1 MTVSITLGL
10 LAACTSGPRI
20 DRSLSTPDQRSRVK
34 YLVLH
39 YTVTDTPQSIRI
51 FTHQAGVEASIHYL
65 LSNDQE
71 PVIYGIVDESRTA
84 YQAGSDSGW
93 KGDRNL
99 NNISIGIEIVN
110 AGWVDG
116 PNGRTWA
123 PFPQKQIDT
132 LIPLVKDIMTRHHIA
147 PENVV
152 GHADVA
158 PQRKQDP
165 GALFPWK
172 RLAAE
177 GIVPWPDESVVAVK
191 RIQYESVLP
200 DIAWF
205 QHKLTDIGYVVPRD
219 GQASQETRNV
229 LSAFQTRYRPSKI
242 NGEPDAETAALL
254 DSPMRVTVAIGAER
268 QSDSLPAS
276 HPCDFKE
283 PCQPD

>member
-1 MTVSITLGL
+1 MKAFTYRLLTALITLSL
-10 LAACTSGPRI
+10 LAACASGPRI

-51 FTHQAGVEASIHYL
+51 FTHQAGAEASIHYL
-65 LSNDQE
+65 LSNDPE
-71 PVIYGIVDESRTA
+71 PIVYGIVDESRTA

-116 PNGRTWA
+116 PTGRTWT
-123 PFPQKQIDT
+123 PFPPKQIDT
-132 LIPLVKDIMTRHHIA
+132 LIPLVKDIMARHHIA
-147 PENVV
+147 PENVL
-152 GHADVA
+152 GHSDVA

-165 GALFPWK
+165 GALFPWQ

-191 RIQYESVLP
+191 RAQYEAVVP

-205 QHKLTDIGYVVPRD
+205 QRKLAALGFVVPQD

-229 LSAFQTRYRPSKI
+229 LIAFQTRYRPAKI
-242 NGEPDAETAALL
+242 DGEPDAETAALL
-254 DSPMRVTVAIGAER
+254 DSPMGVAVPMGKAR
-268 QSDSLPAS
+268 
-276 HPCDFKE
+276 
-283 PCQPD
+283 

>member
-1 MTVSITLGL
+1 MKALIYRLLTGLMTLSL
-10 LAACTSGPRI
+10 LSACASGPRI

-65 LSNDQE
+65 VSND
-71 PVIYGIVDESRTA
+71 PDPIIYGIVDESRTA

-93 KGDRNL
+93 KDDRNL

-132 LIPLVKDIMTRHHIA
+132 LIPLVKDIMARHHILPA
-147 PENVV
+147 NVV

-177 GIVPWPDESVVAVK
+177 GIVPWPDDGVAAA
-191 RIQYESVLP
+191 RRAQYESALP

-205 QHKLTDIGYVVPRD
+205 QRKLAAIGYVVPQD
-219 GQASQETRNV
+219 GQASEETRKV
-229 LSAFQTRYRPSKI
+229 LIAFQTRYRPANI
-242 NGEPDAETAALL
+242 DGEPDAETAALL
-254 DSPMRVTVAIGAER
+254 DSPMRVTVPMSR
-268 QSDSLPAS
+268 NQ
-276 HPCDFKE
+276 
-283 PCQPD
+283 

>member
-1 MTVSITLGL
+1 MKAFIYRRLAGLITLSL
-10 LAACTSGPRI
+10 VAACASGPRI
-20 DRSLSTPDQRSRVK
+20 DHSLSTPDQRSRVK

-65 LSNDQE
+65 LSNDPE
-71 PVIYGIVDESRTA
+71 PIIYGIVDENRTA

-93 KGDRNL
+93 RGDRNL

-132 LIPLVKDIMTRHHIA
+132 LIPLVKDIMARHHIL

-165 GALFPWK
+165 GVLFPWK

-177 GIVPWPDESVVAVK
+177 GIVPWPDESMVAVK
-191 RIQYESVLP
+191 RAQYESALP

-205 QHKLTDIGYVVPRD
+205 QRKLAAIGYVVPQD
-219 GQASQETRNV
+219 GQASQETCNV
-229 LSAFQTRYRPSKI
+229 LIAFQTRYRPSKI
-242 NGEPDAETAALL
+242 DGEPDAQTAALL
-254 DSPMRVTVAIGAER
+254 DSPMRVTVTESVLRRIP
-268 QSDSLPAS
+268 SD
-276 HPCDFKE
+276 
-283 PCQPD
+283 

>member
-1 MTVSITLGL
+1 MRAFVYRLVTGLITLGL
-10 LAACTSGPRI
+10 LAACASTPRI

-39 YTVTDTPQSIRI
+39 YTVTDTPQSIGI

-65 LSNDQE
+65 LSNDPE
-71 PVIYGIVDESRTA
+71 PVIYGIVDENRTA

-116 PNGRTWA
+116 LNGRTWA

-132 LIPLVKDIMTRHHIA
+132 LIPLVKDIMARHHIA

-177 GIVPWPDESVVAVK
+177 GIVPWPDDSVVAAK
-191 RIQYESVLP
+191 RAQYESSLP

-205 QHKLTDIGYVVPRD
+205 QRKLAAIGYVVPQD
-219 GQASQETRNV
+219 GQANPETRNV
-229 LSAFQTRYRPSKI
+229 LVAFQTRYRPAKI
-242 NGEPDAETAALL
+242 DGEPDAETAALL
-254 DSPMRVTVAIGAER
+254 DGPMRVSVPMSIDR
-268 QSDSLPAS
+268 
-276 HPCDFKE
+276 
-283 PCQPD
+283 

>member
-1 MTVSITLGL
+1 MQALIYRLFAGLITLGL
-10 LAACTSGPRI
+10 VAACASGPRI

-65 LSNDQE
+65 LSDDRE
-71 PVIYGIVDESRTA
+71 PIIYGIVDESRAA

-116 PNGRTWA
+116 PGGRTWA
-123 PFPQKQIDT
+123 PYPQKQIDA
-132 LIPLVKDIMTRHHIA
+132 LIPLVKDIMARHHIA
-147 PENVV
+147 PENVL

-172 RLAAE
+172 CLAAE
-177 GIVPWPDESVVAVK
+177 GLVPWPDEAIAAQRLV
-191 RIQYESVLP
+191 QYQAGLP

-205 QHKLTDIGYVVPRD
+205 QRKLAEIGYLVPQH
-219 GQASQETRNV
+219 GQLDEPTRNV
-229 LSAFQTRYRPSKI
+229 LIAYQTRYRPSNI
-242 NGEPDAETAALL
+242 DGVPDAETAALL
-254 DSPMRVTVAIGAER
+254 DSPLRVR
-268 QSDSLPAS
+268 
-276 HPCDFKE
+276 
-283 PCQPD
+283 

>member
-1 MTVSITLGL
+1 MTAFLSRLVAALMTLGL
-10 LAACTSGPRI
+10 LAACASGPRI

-51 FTHQAGVEASIHYL
+51 FTHRAGVEASIHYL
-65 LSNDQE
+65 VSNDPE
-71 PVIYGIVDESRTA
+71 PIIYGIVDESQAA

-99 NNISIGIEIVN
+99 NNMSIGIEIVN
-110 AGWVDG
+110 AGWADG
-116 PNGRTWA
+116 PNGRSWM

-132 LIPLVKDIMTRHHIA
+132 LIPLVKDIMARHHIA

-177 GIVPWPDESVVAVK
+177 GIVPWPDEGVAAVK
-191 RIQYESVLP
+191 RVQYESALP
-200 DIAWF
+200 DVAWF
-205 QHKLTDIGYVVPRD
+205 QRKLADIGYVVPQD
-219 GQASQETRNV
+219 SQLSQETRKV
-229 LSAFQTRYRPSKI
+229 LIAFQTRYRPAKI
-242 NGEPDAETAALL
+242 DGEPDAETAALL
-254 DSPMRVTVAIGAER
+254 DSPMRVMGFVKKIE
-268 QSDSLPAS
+268 
-276 HPCDFKE
+276 
-283 PCQPD
+283 

>member
-1 MTVSITLGL
+1 MKAVIFRLITGLLTLSL
-10 LAACTSGPRI
+10 LAACASGPRV
-20 DRSLSTPDQRSRVK
+20 DRSLSTPDQRSRVR

-51 FTHQAGVEASIHYL
+51 FTHQAGIEASIHYL
-65 LSNDQE
+65 LSNDPE

-84 YQAGSDSGW
+84 YQAGADAGW
-93 KGDRNL
+93 KDARNL

-110 AGWVDG
+110 AGWIDG

-132 LIPLVKDIMTRHHIA
+132 LIPLVKDIMARHHIA

-165 GALFPWK
+165 GALCPWQ

-191 RIQYESVLP
+191 RVQYESALP

-205 QHKLTDIGYVVPRD
+205 QRKLAAIGYVVPQD
-219 GQASQETRNV
+219 GQPTQQTRNV
-229 LSAFQTRYRPSKI
+229 LIAFQTRYRPSKI
-242 NGEPDAETAALL
+242 DGEPDAGTAALL
-254 DSPMRVTVAIGAER
+254 DSPMRVAVPMSNA
-268 QSDSLPAS
+268 P
-276 HPCDFKE
+276 
-283 PCQPD
+283 

>member
-1 MTVSITLGL
+1 MKAFTSRLLTGLTALGL
-10 LAACTSGPRI
+10 LAACASGPRI

-65 LSNDQE
+65 LSNDPE
-71 PVIYGIVDESRTA
+71 PIIYGIVDESRAA

-93 KGDRNL
+93 KADRNL

-116 PNGRTWA
+116 PNGRSWA

-132 LIPLVKDIMTRHHIA
+132 LIPLVKDIMARHHIA

-177 GIVPWPDESVVAVK
+177 GIVPWPDDSVAALK
-191 RIQYESVLP
+191 RVEYASSLP
-200 DIAWF
+200 DVAWF
-205 QHKLTDIGYVVPRD
+205 QRKLADLGYVVPQD
-219 GQASQETRNV
+219 GQLSQETRNV
-229 LSAFQTRYRPSKI
+229 LVAFQTRYRPSNI
-242 NGEPDAETAALL
+242 DGVPDAETAALL
-254 DSPMRVTVAIGAER
+254 DSPMRVAVAMTSGMPVR
-268 QSDSLPAS
+268 
-276 HPCDFKE
+276 HN
-283 PCQPD
+283 

>member
-1 MTVSITLGL
+1 MKALSSRFATALFALGL
-10 LAACTSGPRI
+10 LTACASGPRI

-51 FTHQAGVEASIHYL
+51 FTGKAGVEASIHYL
-65 LSNDQE
+65 LSNDPQ
-71 PVIYGIVDESRTA
+71 PVIYGIVDEGRTA

-93 KGDRNL
+93 KNERNL
-99 NNISIGIEIVN
+99 NNTSIGIEIVN

-123 PFPQKQIDT
+123 PFPEQQIDT
-132 LIPLVKDIMTRHHIA
+132 LIPLVRDIMTRHHIA
-147 PENVV
+147 PQNVL
-152 GHADVA
+152 GHSDVA

-177 GIVPWPDESVVAVK
+177 GLAPWPDEAIAASRRA
-191 RIQYESVLP
+191 QYESALP

-205 QHKLTDIGYVVPRD
+205 QQKLAEVGYVVPQD
-219 GQASQETRNV
+219 GQLSQATHNV
-229 LSAFQTRYRPSKI
+229 LIAFQTRYRPSNI
-242 NGEPDAETAALL
+242 DGQPDAETAALL
-254 DSPMRVTVAIGAER
+254 DSPMRVRDQA
-268 QSDSLPAS
+268 QSA
-276 HPCDFKE
+276 HP
-283 PCQPD
+283 

>member
-1 MTVSITLGL
+1 MKALVLRLLAGLAVLGL
-10 LAACTSGPRI
+10 LAACASGPRI

-65 LSNDQE
+65 VSDDPE
-71 PVIYGIVDESRTA
+71 PVIYGIVDESRAA

-116 PNGRTWA
+116 PDGRSWA
-123 PFPQKQIDT
+123 PFPPKQIDA
-132 LIPLVKDIMTRHHIA
+132 LIPLVKDIMARHHIA

-165 GALFPWK
+165 GAWFPWK

-177 GIVPWPDESVVAVK
+177 GIVPWPDASVAAIK
-191 RIQYESVLP
+191 RVQYESALP

-205 QHKLTDIGYVVPRD
+205 QRKLAAIGYVVPQD
-219 GQASQETRNV
+219 GQAGQETRNV
-229 LSAFQTRYRPSKI
+229 LIAFQTRYRPAKI
-242 NGEPDAETAALL
+242 DGEPDAETAALL
-254 DSPMRVTVAIGAER
+254 DSPMRVADR
-268 QSDSLPAS
+268 PAR
-276 HPCDFKE
+276 PAWR
-283 PCQPD
+283 

>member
-1 MTVSITLGL
+1 MKALIVRFLAGLIILAL
-10 LAACTSGPRI
+10 LAACASGPRI

-65 LSNDQE
+65 LSDDPE
-71 PVIYGIVDESRTA
+71 PIIYGIVDESRTA

-132 LIPLVKDIMTRHHIA
+132 LIPLVKDIMARHHIA
-147 PENVV
+147 PENVL

-177 GIVPWPDESVVAVK
+177 GIVPWPDDSAVAIK
-191 RIQYESVLP
+191 RAQYESALP
-200 DIAWF
+200 DLAWF
-205 QHKLTDIGYVVPRD
+205 QRKLAAIGYVVPQD
-219 GQASQETRNV
+219 GQASQETRKV
-229 LSAFQTRYRPSKI
+229 LIAFQTRYRPSNI
-242 NGEPDAETAALL
+242 DGEPDAETAALL
-254 DSPMRVTVAIGAER
+254 DSPMR
-268 QSDSLPAS
+268 
-276 HPCDFKE
+276 
-283 PCQPD
+283 

>member
-1 MTVSITLGL
+1 MKTFVSRFLTGLIAGVL
-10 LAACTSGPRI
+10 LAACANAPRI

-65 LSNDQE
+65 LSNDPE
-71 PVIYGIVDESRTA
+71 PVIYGIVDESRAA
-84 YQAGSDSGW
+84 YQAGADSGW
-93 KGDRNL
+93 KEDRNL
-99 NNISIGIEIVN
+99 NSISIGIEIVN

-116 PNGRTWA
+116 PTGRTWA
-123 PFPQKQIDT
+123 PFPEQQIDT
-132 LIPLVKDIMTRHHIA
+132 LIPLVKDIMARHRIA

-172 RLAAE
+172 RLAAQ
-177 GIVPWPDESVVAVK
+177 GIVPWPDETVVAVK
-191 RIQYESVLP
+191 RIEYQASLP

-205 QHKLTDIGYVVPRD
+205 QRKLSDIGYVVPRD
-219 GQASQETRNV
+219 GKFSQETRNV
-229 LSAFQTRYRPSKI
+229 LIAFQTRYRPSKI
-242 NGEPDAETAALL
+242 DGEPDAETAALL
-254 DSPMRVTVAIGAER
+254 DSPMRVVVPMKS
-268 QSDSLPAS
+268 SD
-276 HPCDFKE
+276 
-283 PCQPD
+283 

>member
-1 MTVSITLGL
+1 L
-10 LAACTSGPRI
+10 LAACASAPDI

-34 YLVLH
+34 YVVLH

-51 FTHQAGVEASIHYL
+51 FTHQTGVEASIHYL
-65 LSNDQE
+65 LSNDQD

-93 KGDRNL
+93 KADRNL

-123 PFPQKQIDT
+123 PFPQKQIDA
-132 LIPLVKDIMTRHHIA
+132 LIPLVKDIMARHNIA

-172 RLAAE
+172 RLAEE
-177 GIVPWPDESVVAVK
+177 GIVPWPDESVAALK
-191 RIQYESVLP
+191 RVQYESALP

-205 QHKLTDIGYVVPRD
+205 QRKLAAIGYVVSQD

-229 LSAFQTRYRPSKI
+229 LIAFQTRYRPSKI
-242 NGEPDAETAALL
+242 DGEPDAETAALL
-254 DSPMRVTVAIGAER
+254 DSPMRVT
-268 QSDSLPAS
+268 LPVSKAR
-276 HPCDFKE
+276 
-283 PCQPD
+283 

>member
-1 MTVSITLGL
+1 MKAFMYRLLTGLITLSL

-65 LSNDQE
+65 VSNDPE
-71 PVIYGIVDESRTA
+71 PIIYGIVDESRAA

-123 PFPQKQIDT
+123 PFAQKQIDT
-132 LIPLVKDIMTRHHIA
+132 LIPLVKDVMARHHIA

-165 GALFPWK
+165 GALFPWT

-177 GIVPWPDESVVAVK
+177 GIVPWPDDSVAAVK
-191 RIQYESVLP
+191 RVQYESALP

-205 QHKLTDIGYVVPRD
+205 QRKLAAIGYVVPQD
-219 GQASQETRNV
+219 GQASQETHNV
-229 LSAFQTRYRPSKI
+229 LIAFQTRYRPSNI
-242 NGEPDAETAALL
+242 DGEPDAETAALL
-254 DSPMRVTVAIGAER
+254 DSPMRITVPISR
-268 QSDSLPAS
+268 DR
-276 HPCDFKE
+276 
-283 PCQPD
+283 